1 MKHSKHIGFLI
12 LMAISSNLWAYGS
25 SSSSSACAKPKFT
38 DFTPAE
44 HSEVA
49 AGSDF
54 SFIASENTASNSIAV
69 TVKDLAT
76 TLKIT
81 PENNRTFKISGKLPS
96 PLKDVY
102 ARIAISA
109 QSNSSCLGD
118 AGWLIHINQ

>member
-54 SFIASENTASNSIAV
+54 SFIASENTTSNS
-69 TVKDLAT
+69 TSRKRHWD
-76 TLKIT
+76 
-81 PENNRTFKISGKLPS
+81 
-96 PLKDVY
+96 
-102 ARIAISA
+102 
-109 QSNSSCLGD
+109 SNWCKNYRMFWTCICS
-118 AGWLIHINQ
+118 